1 MGLDV
6 WKGTEPDLNHWLHFK
21 IAFRAGKALKPMA
34 LSGKTKR
41 LDGWNYLPGARLDW
55 KNSNLMNSIIFV
67 LFDKY
72 YPIIDQLG
80 SKDSSRDF

>member
-41 LDGWNYLPGARLDW
+41 LDG
-55 KNSNLMNSIIFV
+55 
-67 LFDKY
+67 
-72 YPIIDQLG
+72 
-80 SKDSSRDF
+80 